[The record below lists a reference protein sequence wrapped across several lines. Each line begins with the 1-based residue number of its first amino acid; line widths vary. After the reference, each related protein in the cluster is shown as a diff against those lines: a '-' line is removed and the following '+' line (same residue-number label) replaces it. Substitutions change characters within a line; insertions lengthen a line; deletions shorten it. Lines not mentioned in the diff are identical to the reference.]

1 MEKIDFPT
9 PNSFEELAAEVTCLK
24 AMLTLSLKAIGLA
37 DGGRVVLEMEKLV
50 ETHEDETE
58 AEVFRRTLETIRKAY
73 R

>member
-9 PNSFEELAAEVTCLK
+9 QKSVEELAAEVTCLK